1 MKLCCDD
8 PDLRL
13 SLFIDSIKHASY
25 SWRMISLEL
34 QDSEA
39 LHSKLFQDL
48 CYQNLA
54 DCFKKFDGEIFWF
67 RPNFVLI
74 FFQGRLLPIE
84 KTVESFLKTLEF
96 HGQGKF
102 FDILDLSIHWNELIN
117 LAEHI
122 VPKYKSIISAPV
134 GIDFVSAPL
143 PSRSVPQVSF
153 DGVPFDVN
161 LDPSKL
167 AQISVPRS
175 QRKRPVIMLVEDDS
189 FTRQLI
195 TLALGSYE
203 VICAETT
210 RQALVFYKRHAP
222 DMTFLD
228 INLPDGNGIN
238 LLKQISDMDPKS
250 YSVMI
255 SSSSKKE
262 HIMEASSLGAKGF
275 IGKPFKRQRLIDTVN
290 NFSQIWQAEREPV

>member
-8 PDLRL
+8 TDLRL
-13 SLFIDSIKHASY
+13 SLFIDSIKHANY

-34 QDSEA
+34 QDSEV
-39 LHSKLFQDL
+39 LQSKIFQDL

-67 RPNFVLI
+67 RPNFILI

-84 KTVESFLKTLEF
+84 KTVESFLKTIEF

-117 LAEHI
+117 LSEHI
-122 VPKYKSIISAPV
+122 IPKYKAIISSPI
-134 GIDFVSAPL
+134 GIDFVPAPL
-143 PSRSVPQVSF
+143 PKSPVPQVT
-153 DGVPFDVN
+153 FDVD

-167 AQISVPRS
+167 AQMSVPRP
-175 QRKRPVIMLVEDDS
+175 QRKHPVIMLVEDDS

-195 TLALGSYE
+195 RLALGGYE

-222 DMTFLD
+222 DITFLD

-255 SSSSKKE
+255 SSSSQKE
-262 HIMEASSLGAKGF
+262 QIMAASNFGAKGF
-275 IGKPFKRQRLIDTVN
+275 ISKPFKRQRLIDTIN